1 VNNYDPIE
9 LLFGGMEK
17 LGPGGNT
24 HTLHVLHL
32 LPKQRFNVIVD
43 AGCGTGRQ
51 TLVLARELDT
61 PIHAV
66 DSYQPFLNDLLR
78 RAAVAGNQHLV
89 QVHCMDMN
97 DIAGIFHDIELLW
110 SEGAAY
116 NIGFSNAL
124 AAWAPALNPEGF
136 AVISELSWL
145 RDRIPESVKEFFLSG
160 YPDMHT
166 VEQNVVVAENPRLQ
180 SARHLHAPRR
190 GMGGGLLRRSQAA
203 REGPCRSSGPF
214 RPGSC
219 PRNRQRDRHLRT
231 LRRQLR
237 VRLLSAPTRLTSAS
251 RRPGTRAD
259 RSAAPLNAHNN
270 TMVVTP

>member
-78 RAAVAGNQHLV
+78 RAAVAGNQHVV

-145 RDRIPESVKEFFLSG
+145 RDQIPESVKEFFLSG

-166 VEQNVVVAENPRLQ
+166 VEQNVVVAENAGYKVLDTFTLPDEAWVEGYYDVLRPRAKALADHPDPSVRDLALETVREIDTFERSEGSYGYVFFLLQ
-180 SARHLHAPRR
+180 
-190 GMGGGLLRRSQAA
+190 
-203 REGPCRSSGPF
+203 
-214 RPGSC
+214 
-219 PRNRQRDRHLRT
+219 
-231 LRRQLR
+231 
-237 VRLLSAPTRLTSAS
+237 
-251 RRPGTRAD
+251 RA
-259 RSAAPLNAHNN
+259 
-270 TMVVTP
+270 